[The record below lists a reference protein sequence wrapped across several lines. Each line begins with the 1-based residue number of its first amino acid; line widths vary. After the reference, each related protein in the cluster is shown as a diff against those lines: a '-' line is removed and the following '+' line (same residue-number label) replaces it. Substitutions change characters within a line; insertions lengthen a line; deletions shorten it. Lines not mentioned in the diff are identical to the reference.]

1 MNDKRIHLH
10 ESSLSSVGRWS
21 SSPPQDDDD
30 DEMREGLREEK
41 KLFGVKDFWMNELE
55 KWKRKWEQKK
65 YA

>member
-21 SSPPQDDDD
+21 SSPPQEDDD

-41 KLFGVKDFWMNELE
+41 KLFGVKDF
-55 KWKRKWEQKK
+55 
-65 YA
+65 